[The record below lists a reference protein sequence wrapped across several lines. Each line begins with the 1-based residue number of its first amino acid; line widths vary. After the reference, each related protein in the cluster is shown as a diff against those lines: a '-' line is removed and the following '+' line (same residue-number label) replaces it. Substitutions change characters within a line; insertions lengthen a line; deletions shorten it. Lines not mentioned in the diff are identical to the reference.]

1 MNFEKHAAKGNE
13 FLNRLAWHLND
24 PQNKERAGRILRSVL
39 RALRN
44 RLTLE
49 ESIQLMAQL
58 PMVIKG
64 LYVDGWTPHKS
75 HTKIKTIEELAWEVV
90 REDGTS
96 AKVDFAD
103 VADALRAIEAVMK
116 TMADYVSPGELHNIV
131 AILPEDDMKG
141 YFLTWA
147 HTP

>member
-24 PQNKERAGRILRSVL
+24 PQNKDRAGRVLRSVL
-39 RALRN
+39 RVLRN

-49 ESIQLMAQL
+49 ESVQLMAQL
-58 PMVIKG
+58 PLVVKG
-64 LYVDGWTPHKS
+64 LYVDGWTPQKQ
-75 HTKIKTIEELAWEVV
+75 HTRIKTVEELALEVV
-90 REDGTS
+90 KEDGSS
-96 AKVDFAD
+96 AQGDYYTLE
-103 VADALRAIEAVMK
+103 DALAGIEAVMK

-131 AILPEDDMKG
+131 AILPEDMKSH
-141 YFLTWA
+141 FLKWV

>member
-24 PQNKERAGRILRSVL
+24 PTNKDLAGRILRSVL

-58 PMVIKG
+58 PMVVKG
-64 LYVDGWTPHKS
+64 LYVDGWTPHKA
-75 HTKIKTIEELAWEVV
+75 HAKIKTIEDLALEVV
-90 REDGTS
+90 RENRTS
-96 AKVDFAD
+96 AKGDFTD
-103 VADALRAIEAVMK
+103 VEGALKAIEAVMK

-131 AILPEDDMKG
+131 AVLPEEMKG
-141 YFLTWA
+141 YFLKWV

>member
-24 PQNKERAGRILRSVL
+24 PQNKDRAGRILRCVL

-58 PMVIKG
+58 PMVVKG
-64 LYVDGWTPHKS
+64 LYVDGWAPHKL
-75 HTKIKTIEELAWEVV
+75 HTKIKTVEELAREVV

-96 AKVDFAD
+96 AKGDFAGVD
-103 VADALRAIEAVMK
+103 DALNAIEAVMK
-116 TMADYVSPGELHNIV
+116 TMANYVSPGELHNIV
-131 AILPEDDMKG
+131 AILPEDMKG
-141 YFLTWA
+141 YFLTWV

>member
-24 PQNKERAGRILRSVL
+24 PQNKDRAGRILRSVL

-58 PMVIKG
+58 PMVVKG
-64 LYVDGWTPHKS
+64 LYVDGWAPHKS
-75 HTKIKTIEELAWEVV
+75 QTKIKTIEELAWEVV

-96 AKVDFAD
+96 AKGDFAD
-103 VADALRAIEAVMK
+103 VDDALNAIEAVMK

-131 AILPEDDMKG
+131 AVLPEDMKG
-141 YFLTWA
+141 YFLTWV

>member
-13 FLNRLAWHLND
+13 FLNRLAWHLNE
-24 PQNKERAGRILRSVL
+24 PQNKDRAGRILRSVL

-58 PMVIKG
+58 PMVVKG
-64 LYVDGWTPHKS
+64 LYVDGWAPHKPHS
-75 HTKIKTIEELAWEVV
+75 KIKTVEELAWEVV
-90 REDGTS
+90 REDGNS
-96 AKVDFAD
+96 AKGDFG
-103 VADALRAIEAVMK
+103 DAEAALSAIEAVMK

-131 AILPEDDMKG
+131 AILPEDMKG
-141 YFLTWA
+141 YFLTWV